1 MRTTIALIALGLGC
15 LSLTA
20 QDINVTNI
28 ATLAIGQQRMLER
41 VTIRVNTDG
50 VTALTNQFP
59 TAVVATNVN
68 GTVTARVD
76 GVLMGTYKL
85 KTVPAYALELMEA
98 NALLSTIRTEL
109 AAKRAEDAARLEAVA
124 TAYDNATAS
133 VKAQINALL
142 GL

>member
-1 MRTTIALIALGLGC
+1 MKTIIALIGIGLGC

-20 QDINVTNI
+20 QDIAVTNI
-28 ATLAIGQQRMLER
+28 ATLALGQQRMLER

-59 TAVVATNVN
+59 TAVFATNVN
-68 GTVTARVD
+68 GTVTARVG

-85 KTVPAYALELMEA
+85 KTVPGYALDLMEA
-98 NALLSTIRTEL
+98 NALISTIRTEL

-133 VKAQINALL
+133 VKNQINALL